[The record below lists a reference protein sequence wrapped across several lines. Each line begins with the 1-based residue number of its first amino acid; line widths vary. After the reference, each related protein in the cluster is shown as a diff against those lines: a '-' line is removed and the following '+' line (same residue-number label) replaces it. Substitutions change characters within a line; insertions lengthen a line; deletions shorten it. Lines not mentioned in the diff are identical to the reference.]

1 VPWQETIIMKQTKIP
16 NNIPI
21 LFKLY
26 EMDSDSACVYVVKE
40 NTLVGE
46 DINEMDSDSACD
58 CND

>member
-1 VPWQETIIMKQTKIP
+1 MKQTKIP

-46 DINEMDSDSACD
+46 DINRDGQNSA
-58 CND
+58 

>member
-1 VPWQETIIMKQTKIP
+1 MKQTKIP